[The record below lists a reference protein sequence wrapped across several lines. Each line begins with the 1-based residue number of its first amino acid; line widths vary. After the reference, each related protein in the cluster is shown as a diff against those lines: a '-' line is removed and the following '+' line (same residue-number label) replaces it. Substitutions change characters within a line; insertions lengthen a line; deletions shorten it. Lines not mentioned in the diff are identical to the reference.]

1 MSDLQDVPLASL
13 DLLRQ
18 LTDRHV
24 IDQLLGAPEMTR
36 AAIASRTGISK
47 PTISESV
54 RRLEQAGILVQRG
67 QQISGRP
74 GRAGVYYALRDDIGT
89 ALAVSAGPDGLVA
102 ETLDVR
108 GERLERLQVA
118 TPSPVTAAQLDPLL
132 LGLVSEAVGSAPAP
146 VRATA
151 LSVAGPVDRDSGR
164 LIHLPNS
171 PFLVDELDPR
181 ALLGAVPTG
190 ELIIDNDVNWAAH
203 AEYHAGAAEGLS
215 DFCYLYLGRGLGG
228 AIVRNGQPVRGR
240 SGLAGEPAHV
250 ITRGPGGR
258 AMRLVECFGVLDLL
272 QPGSSAIDLIKVR
285 RALDGGSA
293 AARRTRDAIVDAVA
307 GVIDAMVTL
316 LNPAGIVVGGPWSST
331 ADFADRLSE
340 AVAAT
345 AVVPTPVRLALLDA
359 TAPLA
364 GARLAA
370 VRAVQDSLVGPLAK
384 EMGG

>member
-1 MSDLQDVPLASL
+1 
-13 DLLRQ
+13 
-18 LTDRHV
+18 
-24 IDQLLGAPEMTR
+24 
-36 AAIASRTGISK
+36 
-47 PTISESV
+47 
-54 RRLEQAGILVQRG
+54 
-67 QQISGRP
+67 
-74 GRAGVYYALRDDIGT
+74 
-89 ALAVSAGPDGLVA
+89 
-102 ETLDVR
+102 
-108 GERLERLQVA
+108 
-118 TPSPVTAAQLDPLL
+118 
-132 LGLVSEAVGSAPAP
+132 
-146 VRATA
+146 
-151 LSVAGPVDRDSGR
+151 
-164 LIHLPNS
+164 
-171 PFLVDELDPR
+171 
-181 ALLGAVPTG
+181 
-190 ELIIDNDVNWAAH
+190 VNWAAH
-203 AEYHAGAAEGLS
+203 AEYRARAAEDLS
-215 DFCYLYLGRGLGG
+215 DFCYLYLARGLGG

-307 GVIDAMVTL
+307 GVLDAIVTL

>member
-24 IDQLLGAPEMTR
+24 IDQLLGAPAMTR
-36 AAIASRTGISK
+36 AEIASRTGISK

-54 RRLEQAGILVQRG
+54 RRLERAGVLVEAG
-67 QQISGRP
+67 QQVSGRP
-74 GRAGVYYALRDDIGT
+74 GRAGVYYALRDDVGV
-89 ALAVSAGPDGLVA
+89 ALAVSAGPEGLVA
-102 ETLDVR
+102 ETLGVR
-108 GERLERLQVA
+108 GELLSRLEAA
-118 TPSPVTAAQLDPLL
+118 TPSPVTAAQLDPVL
-132 LGLVSEAVGSAPAP
+132 LGLVRDAVGGAPAP

-164 LIHLPNS
+164 LIRLPNA

-181 ALLGAVPTG
+181 FLLAEVSTG
-190 ELIIDNDVNWAAH
+190 VLIIDNDVNWAAQ
-203 AEYHAGAAEGLS
+203 AEHHDGAASDLD

-228 AIVRNGQPVRGR
+228 AIVRDGQPVRGR

-250 ITRGPGGR
+250 ITRGPHGR

-272 QPGSSAIDLIKVR
+272 QPGSAAIDVLEVQ
-285 RALDGGSA
+285 RALEGGSA

-316 LNPAGIVVGGPWSST
+316 LNPAGIVVGGPWSTT
-331 ADFADRLSE
+331 ADFTDRLGE

-345 AVVPTPVRLALLDA
+345 AVVPTPVRLARLDA

-370 VRAVQDSLVGPLAK
+370 VRGIQDSLLGPLAK